1 MLHFMPDSGLRME
14 LVFKLKRVNENNY
27 EKGNNYME
35 KLRKEIETYLPFNEQ
50 EEQDQRQFLRLLE
63 HMPDLLTRENDV
75 AHITVSAWIVNL
87 DRTKV
92 LMAYHNIYQS
102 WAWLGGH
109 ADGNPDV
116 RQVIRKEIEEESG
129 LTDIR
134 FLTDD
139 IFSLESLTVDGHEK
153 RGTYISSHLHLNLT
167 FLLEADEHLPL
178 RIKPDENSQI
188 GWINISEIAEKSTE
202 KWFVDRIYFKL
213 CQKVLRD
220 FPPREYYKAYEDRYK
235 TIHQKGASWF
245 SNTPTPIVMELL
257 EKYGISLSSPIL
269 EIGCGEGRDAKALLE
284 KGYCLKATDVSPE
297 AISYCKAAFPE
308 HISNFQTL
316 DCLKD
321 HHPFS
326 YTFIYSVAVIHMLVP
341 SKDRTDFYQFIYQH
355 LTENGLSLICT
366 MGDGKIERETDIR
379 KAFRVEEREHS
390 SGSIP
395 VSSTSCKMVS
405 FSTFEKELKENRF
418 TIIEK
423 GLTES
428 FPDFPILMYALVKNN
443 IPKPGLF

>member
-1 MLHFMPDSGLRME
+1 MPDSGLRME

-366 MGDGKIERETDIR
+366 MGDGKIERETDI
-379 KAFRVEEREHS
+379 
-390 SGSIP
+390 P
-395 VSSTSCKMVS
+395 SC
-405 FSTFEKELKENRF
+405 F
-418 TIIEK
+418 
-423 GLTES
+423 
-428 FPDFPILMYALVKNN
+428 
-443 IPKPGLF
+443 

>member
-1 MLHFMPDSGLRME
+1 
-14 LVFKLKRVNENNY
+14 
-27 EKGNNYME
+27 ME

>member
-1 MLHFMPDSGLRME
+1 MPDSGLRME

-35 KLRKEIETYLPFNEQ
+35 KLRKKIETYLPFNEQ

-405 FSTFEKELKENRF
+405 FSTFEKELKENHF

-428 FPDFPILMYALVKNN
+428 FPDFPILMYALVK
-443 IPKPGLF
+443 K

>member
-428 FPDFPILMYALVKNN
+428 FPDFPILMYALVK
-443 IPKPGLF
+443 K

>member
-405 FSTFEKELKENRF
+405 FSTFEKELKENHF

-428 FPDFPILMYALVKNN
+428 FPDFPILMYALVK
-443 IPKPGLF
+443 K

>member
-35 KLRKEIETYLPFNEQ
+35 KLRKKIETYLPFNEQ

-202 KWFVDRIYFKL
+202 KWFVDKIYFKL

-379 KAFRVEEREHS
+379 NAFRVKEREHS

-395 VSSTSCKMVS
+395 VASTSCKMVS
-405 FSTFEKELKENRF
+405 FSTFEKELKENHF

-428 FPDFPILMYALVKNN
+428 FPDFPILMYALVK
-443 IPKPGLF
+443 K

>member
-1 MLHFMPDSGLRME
+1 MPDSGLRME

-297 AISYCKAAFPE
+297 AISYCKAAFPK

-395 VSSTSCKMVS
+395 VASTSCKMVS
-405 FSTFEKELKENRF
+405 FSTFEKELKENHF

-428 FPDFPILMYALVKNN
+428 FPDFPILMYALVK
-443 IPKPGLF
+443 K

>member
-1 MLHFMPDSGLRME
+1 
-14 LVFKLKRVNENNY
+14 
-27 EKGNNYME
+27 ME
-35 KLRKEIETYLPFNEQ
+35 KLIKEIETYLPFNEQ

-428 FPDFPILMYALVKNN
+428 FPDFPILMYALVK
-443 IPKPGLF
+443 K

>member
-63 HMPDLLTRENDV
+63 HMPDLLTRENNV

-379 KAFRVEEREHS
+379 NSFRVEEREHS

-395 VSSTSCKMVS
+395 VASTSCKMVS
-405 FSTFEKELKENRF
+405 FSTFEKELKENHF

-428 FPDFPILMYALVKNN
+428 FPDFPILMYALVK
-443 IPKPGLF
+443 K

>member
-75 AHITVSAWIVNL
+75 AHITVSAWFVNL

-379 KAFRVEEREHS
+379 NAFRVEEQEHS

-395 VSSTSCKMVS
+395 VASTSCKMVS
-405 FSTFEKELKENRF
+405 FSTFEKELKENHF

-428 FPDFPILMYALVKNN
+428 FPDFPILMYALVK
-443 IPKPGLF
+443 K

>member
-1 MLHFMPDSGLRME
+1 MPDSGLRME

-428 FPDFPILMYALVKNN
+428 FPDFPILMYALVRK
-443 IPKPGLF
+443 

>member
-257 EKYGISLSSPIL
+257 EKYGISLSSSIL

-379 KAFRVEEREHS
+379 NAFRVKEREHS

-405 FSTFEKELKENRF
+405 FSTFEKELKENHF

-428 FPDFPILMYALVKNN
+428 FPDFPILMYALVK
-443 IPKPGLF
+443 K

>member
-1 MLHFMPDSGLRME
+1 
-14 LVFKLKRVNENNY
+14 
-27 EKGNNYME
+27 ME

-245 SNTPTPIVMELL
+245 SNTSTPIVMELL
-257 EKYGISLSSPIL
+257 EKYGISLSSSIL

-428 FPDFPILMYALVKNN
+428 FPDFPILMYALVK
-443 IPKPGLF
+443 K

>member
-139 IFSLESLTVDGHEK
+139 IFL
-153 RGTYISSHLHLNLT
+153 
-167 FLLEADEHLPL
+167 
-178 RIKPDENSQI
+178 
-188 GWINISEIAEKSTE
+188 W
-202 KWFVDRIYFKL
+202 
-213 CQKVLRD
+213 KV
-220 FPPREYYKAYEDRYK
+220 
-235 TIHQKGASWF
+235 
-245 SNTPTPIVMELL
+245 
-257 EKYGISLSSPIL
+257 
-269 EIGCGEGRDAKALLE
+269 
-284 KGYCLKATDVSPE
+284 
-297 AISYCKAAFPE
+297 
-308 HISNFQTL
+308 
-316 DCLKD
+316 
-321 HHPFS
+321 
-326 YTFIYSVAVIHMLVP
+326 
-341 SKDRTDFYQFIYQH
+341 
-355 LTENGLSLICT
+355 
-366 MGDGKIERETDIR
+366 
-379 KAFRVEEREHS
+379 
-390 SGSIP
+390 
-395 VSSTSCKMVS
+395 
-405 FSTFEKELKENRF
+405 
-418 TIIEK
+418 
-423 GLTES
+423 
-428 FPDFPILMYALVKNN
+428 
-443 IPKPGLF
+443 